1 MMENG
6 TPSSSSDSEISAKEK
21 KKRRSTLKIQTKMHC
36 LSLKAQDDALL

>member
-6 TPSSSSDSEISAKEK
+6 TPSSSSDSEISAKENK
-21 KKRRSTLKIQTKMHC
+21 NHRSTFKIQTKMHC